1 MMMRTAMVVLVL
13 VLSLAACG
21 PNAGPPGADQ
31 AQGPQLDSPAPESE
45 PSRVFGPVNDA
56 ARTATGD
63 LTVSLSLRLPDSS
76 EAGADATDVLTLSGA
91 NGLRVEAQI
100 TGALSPATQ
109 VQGQTLR
116 ALLNIPVEEPTAL
129 VYRVTN
135 ETKPEGR
142 GGLCG
147 ADAASYVVVWEPS
160 TPGDAGMKVLGV
172 MGGAPG
178 AGDSRA
184 CPMLEYRRN

>member
-1 MMMRTAMVVLVL
+1 MNMRTALAVLAL
-13 VLSLAACG
+13 MLAACG
-21 PNAGPPGADQ
+21 PDASGPDANQ

-45 PSRVFGPVNDA
+45 PSRVFAPVNDA
-56 ARTATGD
+56 ARAATGD
-63 LTVSLSLRLPDSS
+63 LTVALALRLPDASQ
-76 EAGADATDVLTLSGA
+76 ATADATDVLTLSGA
-91 NGLRVEAQI
+91 TGLRVEAQI

-116 ALLNIPVEEPTAL
+116 GLLNIPVEEPTVL

-135 ETKPEGR
+135 EAKPEGR

-147 ADAASYVVVWEPS
+147 ADAAAYVVVWEPS
-160 TPGDAGMKVLGV
+160 APGETSMKVLGV

-178 AGDSRA
+178 AGDSRP
-184 CPMLEYRRN
+184 CPMLEYRRQ